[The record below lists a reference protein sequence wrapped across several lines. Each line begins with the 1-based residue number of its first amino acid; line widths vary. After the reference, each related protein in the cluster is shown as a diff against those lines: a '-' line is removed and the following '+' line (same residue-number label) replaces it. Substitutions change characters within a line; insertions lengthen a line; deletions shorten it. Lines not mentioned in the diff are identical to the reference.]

1 MAGLEDNDAWTPPS
15 EAEMKIIQA
24 KRERSDKISKII
36 GQYLLKGYKML
47 ATSCP
52 QCSSIEL
59 EDKQG
64 QIYCVACAEV
74 DCQETS
80 KDNPAISQPAARV
93 ALREME
99 ETAPPPPISASS
111 RTHST
116 RILGTHSNTLP
127 SLPVNTLLGLN
138 SNSQCDGLLGLNSV
152 GHSELMA
159 ESRLATQAI
168 LHQMREAR
176 IKVQDTSDVLASEQY
191 VRFMKTCAD
200 SLAALAALAK

>member
-1 MAGLEDNDAWTPPS
+1 MAGLDDDPWSPPS

-64 QIYCVACAEV
+64 QIYCVACSEV

-99 ETAPPPPISASS
+99 ETAPMPPISSVNS
-111 RTHST
+111 TNST
-116 RILGTHSNTLP
+116 RILGTHSNALP
-127 SLPVNTLLGLN
+127 SLTGNNALLGIQ
-138 SNSQCDGLLGLNSV
+138 STSHGLNPPC
-152 GHSELMA
+152 HSDLIE
-159 ESRLATQAI
+159 ESRLSTQAI
-168 LHQMREAR
+168 LNQMREAR
-176 IKVQDTSDVLASEQY
+176 IKVQETQDLLASEQY
-191 VRFMKTCAD
+191 VRFIKTCAD
-200 SLAALAALAK
+200 SIVALAALAR